1 MQKQLT
7 DYLITNNP
15 QVEQFLKNIYL
26 SDNDLQYQDIKVVTN
41 ADNPVA
47 YIGEH
52 NRQKARLNK
61 MNELRH
67 QIRENKE
74 KESTLTSNI
83 AEIKNK
89 IKTLNELEN
98 NLKSKQH
105 SLNSLEK
112 DLNQKEETLN
122 TIKEKQANL
131 SASNSPLLARLQ
143 GYSYADCLK
152 LKQQFEENQRLNA
165 EQDSLV
171 RQIEELNQEQ
181 TILLNKT
188 KELETKIEV
197 TDQQITEKQNAID
210 DLQSDEEFQDLKDAE
225 QGLIGKI
232 NDLEARR
239 LDIIRQEGALS
250 SQLTN
255 KNNEYNELYSRQSDF
270 QKALT
275 QSQDIVQNIH
285 IDEYTISEELQHI
298 DTTEIQI
305 NSETKRLSLPE
316 IPKSSFAKDL
326 KQQLIILVTA
336 SIINENGVAQS
347 MLDAMNNLQKAID
360 SANQNATTLLEN
372 NEKSLRLIMF
382 DQLKTVNKH
391 VSKNID
397 AFVATMNRSNPSHL
411 QFSAKSS
418 ISNQGQEILDILNDP
433 TQYDAFFNQ
442 LLERIHRQLEK
453 PDVTPEDIID
463 YMLAEIEPRRWYELS
478 LFYKR
483 DNNQEIEPLTTQAIK
498 DFFSTGERAR
508 SYYIPMFALL
518 EIVQSQMNPN
528 APHILIMDEA
538 FNTIDEKQTKLLLK
552 KIYDSCDLF
561 IATTPGKTLPI
572 VSNSKGSTTLQLQR
586 VTIDGVT
593 TVQSFGGTIYE
604 EIA

>member
-15 QVEQFLKNIYL
+15 QIEQFLKNIYL

-41 ADNPVA
+41 ADSPVT

-89 IKTLNELEN
+89 IKTLNALEN

-131 SASNSPLLARLQ
+131 SASNSPLLAQLQ
-143 GYSYADCLK
+143 GYSYANCLK

-188 KELETKIEV
+188 KELETKIEL
-197 TDQQITEKQNAID
+197 TDQQINEKQNAID

-239 LDIIRQEGALS
+239 FDIIRQEGALS

-326 KQQLIILVTA
+326 KQQLNILVTA

-347 MLDAMNNLQKAID
+347 MLDAMNNLKKAID

-418 ISNQGQEILDILNDP
+418 ISDQGQEILDILNDP

-483 DNNQEIEPLTTQAIK
+483 DNNQEIEPLTTQAIA
-498 DFFSTGERAR
+498 DSFSTGERAR

-538 FNTIDEKQTKLLLK
+538 FNTIDEKQTKLLLE

-586 VTIDGVT
+586 VTIDGVA
-593 TVQSFGGTIYE
+593 TVQSFGGPIYE

>member
-15 QVEQFLKNIYL
+15 QVEHFLKNIYL
-26 SDNDLQYQDIKVVTN
+26 SDNHLQYQDIKVVTN
-41 ADNPVA
+41 VDNPVT

-83 AEIKNK
+83 AKIKNK

-105 SLNSLEK
+105 SLSSLEK
-112 DLNQKEETLN
+112 DLNQKEDILN
-122 TIKEKQANL
+122 VIKEKQENL
-131 SASNSPLLARLQ
+131 SASNSPLLAQLQ

-165 EQDSLV
+165 EQDNLV
-171 RQIEELNQEQ
+171 CQIAELSQEK

-188 KELETKIEV
+188 EELETKIEV

-239 LDIIRQEGALS
+239 FDIIRQEGALS

-275 QSQDIVQNIH
+275 QSQGIIQNIH

-326 KQQLIILVTA
+326 KQQLNILVTA

-382 DQLKTVNKH
+382 DQLKTVNEH

-397 AFVATMNRSNPSHL
+397 AFVATMNHSNPSHL

-418 ISNQGQEILDILNDP
+418 ISEQGREILDILNDP
-433 TQYDAFFNQ
+433 TQYDVFFNQ

-453 PDVTPEDIID
+453 QDITPDDIID

-483 DNNQEIEPLTTQAIK
+483 DNNQEIEPLTTQAIAES
-498 DFFSTGERAR
+498 FSTGERAR

-538 FNTIDEKQTKLLLK
+538 FNTIDEKQTKLLLE

-572 VSNSKGSTTLQLQR
+572 VNNSKGSTTLQLQR
-586 VTIDGVT
+586 VTIDGVA
-593 TVQSFGGTIYE
+593 TVQSFGGIMYE

>member
-41 ADNPVA
+41 ADSPVT

-89 IKTLNELEN
+89 IKTLNALEN

-131 SASNSPLLARLQ
+131 SASNSPLLAQLQ
-143 GYSYADCLK
+143 GYSYANCLK
-152 LKQQFEENQRLNA
+152 LKQQFKENQRLNA

-188 KELETKIEV
+188 KELETKIEL
-197 TDQQITEKQNAID
+197 TDQQINKKQNAID

-239 LDIIRQEGALS
+239 FDIIRQEGALS

-326 KQQLIILVTA
+326 KQQLNILVTA

-382 DQLKTVNKH
+382 DQLKIVNKH

-418 ISNQGQEILDILNDP
+418 ISDQGQEILDILNDP

-483 DNNQEIEPLTTQAIK
+483 DNNQEIEPLTTQAIA
-498 DFFSTGERAR
+498 DSFSTGERAR

-538 FNTIDEKQTKLLLK
+538 FNTIDEKQTKLLLE

-586 VTIDGVT
+586 VTIDGVA
-593 TVQSFGGTIYE
+593 TVQSFGGIMYE

>member
-26 SDNDLQYQDIKVVTN
+26 SDNDLQYQDIKVITN
-41 ADNPVA
+41 TNNPVT

-74 KESTLTSNI
+74 KESTVTSNI
-83 AEIKNK
+83 AKIKNK

-98 NLKSKQH
+98 NLRSKQN
-105 SLNSLEK
+105 SLNSLEN
-112 DLNQKEETLN
+112 DLNQKEDALN
-122 TIKEKQANL
+122 IIKEKQANL
-131 SASNSPLLARLQ
+131 NASNSPLLAQLQ

-152 LKQQFEENQRLNA
+152 LKQQFEENQRLNI
-165 EQDSLV
+165 EQNNLV

-188 KELETKIEV
+188 EELKTKIEV
-197 TDQQITEKQNAID
+197 TDQQITEKQIAID
-210 DLQSDEEFQDLKDAE
+210 DLQSDEEFQDLKDSE
-225 QGLIGKI
+225 QGLISKM

-239 LDIIRQEGALS
+239 FDIIRQEGALS
-250 SQLTN
+250 SQLTS
-255 KNNEYNELYSRQSDF
+255 KNNEYNELYSHQSDF

-316 IPKSSFAKDL
+316 VPKSSFAKDL
-326 KQQLIILVTA
+326 KQQLNILVTA

-347 MLDAMNNLQKAID
+347 ILDAMTNLQKAIY

-397 AFVATMNRSNPSHL
+397 AFVATMNHSNPSHL

-418 ISNQGQEILDILNDP
+418 ISDQGQEILDILNDP
-433 TQYDAFFNQ
+433 TQYDVFFNQ

-453 PDVTPEDIID
+453 PDITPDDIIN

-498 DFFSTGERAR
+498 NSFSTGERAR

-538 FNTIDEKQTKLLLK
+538 FNTIDEKQTKLLLE

-572 VSNSKGSTTLQLQR
+572 VNNSKGSTTLQLQR
-586 VTIDGVT
+586 VTINGVT
-593 TVQSFGGTIYE
+593 TVQSFGGPIYE

>member
-26 SDNDLQYQDIKVVTN
+26 SDNDLQYQDIKVITN
-41 ADNPVA
+41 TNNPVT

-74 KESTLTSNI
+74 KESTVTSNI
-83 AEIKNK
+83 AKIKNK

-98 NLKSKQH
+98 NLRSKQN
-105 SLNSLEK
+105 SLNSLEN
-112 DLNQKEETLN
+112 DLNQKEDALN
-122 TIKEKQANL
+122 IIKEKQANL
-131 SASNSPLLARLQ
+131 NASNSPLLAQLQ

-152 LKQQFEENQRLNA
+152 LKQQFEENQRLNI
-165 EQDSLV
+165 EQNNLV

-188 KELETKIEV
+188 EELKTKIEV
-197 TDQQITEKQNAID
+197 TDQQITEKQIAID
-210 DLQSDEEFQDLKDAE
+210 DLQSDEEFQDLKDSE
-225 QGLIGKI
+225 QGLISKM

-239 LDIIRQEGALS
+239 FDIIRQEGALS
-250 SQLTN
+250 SQLTS
-255 KNNEYNELYSRQSDF
+255 KNNEYNELYSHQSDF

-316 IPKSSFAKDL
+316 VPKSSFAKDL
-326 KQQLIILVTA
+326 KQQLNILVTA

-347 MLDAMNNLQKAID
+347 ILDAMTNLQKAID

-397 AFVATMNRSNPSHL
+397 AFVATMNHSNPSHL

-418 ISNQGQEILDILNDP
+418 ISDQGQEILDILNDP
-433 TQYDAFFNQ
+433 TQYDVFFNQ

-453 PDVTPEDIID
+453 PDITPDDIIN

-498 DFFSTGERAR
+498 NSFSTGERAR

-538 FNTIDEKQTKLLLK
+538 FNTIDEKQTKLLLE

-572 VSNSKGSTTLQLQR
+572 VNNSKGSTTLQLQR
-586 VTIDGVT
+586 VTINGVT
-593 TVQSFGGTIYE
+593 TVQSFGGIMYE

>member
-41 ADNPVA
+41 ADSPVT

-61 MNELRH
+61 MNELHH
-67 QIRENKE
+67 QIKENKE

-89 IKTLNELEN
+89 IKTLNALEN

-131 SASNSPLLARLQ
+131 SASNSPLLAQLQ
-143 GYSYADCLK
+143 GYSYANCLK

-188 KELETKIEV
+188 KELETKIEL
-197 TDQQITEKQNAID
+197 TDQQINEKQNAID

-239 LDIIRQEGALS
+239 FDIIRQEGALS

-326 KQQLIILVTA
+326 KQQLNILVTA

-418 ISNQGQEILDILNDP
+418 ISDQGQEILDILNDP

-483 DNNQEIEPLTTQAIK
+483 DNNQEIEPLTTQAIA
-498 DFFSTGERAR
+498 DSFSTGERAR

-538 FNTIDEKQTKLLLK
+538 FNTIDEKQTKLLLE

-586 VTIDGVT
+586 VTIDGVA
-593 TVQSFGGTIYE
+593 TVQSFGGIMYE

>member
-15 QVEQFLKNIYL
+15 QIEQFLKNIYL
-26 SDNDLQYQDIKVVTN
+26 SDNDLQYQDIRVITN
-41 ADNPVA
+41 ANNPVT

-52 NRQKARLNK
+52 NRQKARLDK

-67 QIRENKE
+67 QIRGNKE

-98 NLKSKQH
+98 NLRSKQN
-105 SLNSLEK
+105 SLNSLEN
-112 DLNQKEETLN
+112 DLNQKEDALN

-131 SASNSPLLARLQ
+131 STSDSPLLAQLQ

-165 EQDSLV
+165 EQTSLV

-197 TDQQITEKQNAID
+197 TDQQITEKQAAID
-210 DLQSDEEFQDLKDAE
+210 NLQSDEEFQDLKDAE

-239 LDIIRQEGALS
+239 FDIIRQEGALS
-250 SQLTN
+250 SQLTS

-275 QSQDIVQNIH
+275 QSQEIVQNIH

-305 NSETKRLSLPE
+305 NSEIKRLSLPE
-316 IPKSSFAKDL
+316 VPKSSFTKDL
-326 KQQLIILVTA
+326 KQQSNNLATA

-382 DQLKTVNKH
+382 DQLKTVNGH
-391 VSKNID
+391 VSKNIND
-397 AFVATMNRSNPSHL
+397 FVATMNHSNPSHL

-418 ISNQGQEILDILNDP
+418 ISDQGQEILDILNDP
-433 TQYDAFFNQ
+433 TQYDVFFNQ

-463 YMLAEIEPRRWYELS
+463 YMLAEIEPRHWYELS
-478 LFYKR
+478 LFYER
-483 DNNQEIEPLTTQAIK
+483 DNNQEIIPLTTHEIK
-498 DFFSTGERAR
+498 KEFSTGERIR

-518 EIVQSQMNPN
+518 EIIQSQMNPD
-528 APHILIMDEA
+528 APYILIMDEA
-538 FNTIDEKQTKLLLK
+538 FAPIDNKQTAVILEM
-552 KIYDSCDLF
+552 IYNSFDLF

-593 TVQSFGGTIYE
+593 TVQSFGGIMYE
-604 EIA
+604 EIL

>member
-26 SDNDLQYQDIKVVTN
+26 SDNDLQYQDIKVITN
-41 ADNPVA
+41 TNNPVT

-74 KESTLTSNI
+74 KESTVTSNI
-83 AEIKNK
+83 AKIKNK

-98 NLKSKQH
+98 NLRSKQN
-105 SLNSLEK
+105 SLNSLEN
-112 DLNQKEETLN
+112 DLNQKEDALN
-122 TIKEKQANL
+122 IIKEKQANL
-131 SASNSPLLARLQ
+131 NASNSPLLAQLQ

-152 LKQQFEENQRLNA
+152 LKQQFEENQRLNI
-165 EQDSLV
+165 EQNNLV

-188 KELETKIEV
+188 EELKTKIEV
-197 TDQQITEKQNAID
+197 TDQQITEKQIAID
-210 DLQSDEEFQDLKDAE
+210 DLQSDEEFQDLKDSE
-225 QGLIGKI
+225 QGLISKM

-239 LDIIRQEGALS
+239 FDIIRQEGALS
-250 SQLTN
+250 SQLTS
-255 KNNEYNELYSRQSDF
+255 KNNEYNELYSHQSDF

-316 IPKSSFAKDL
+316 VPKSSFAKDL
-326 KQQLIILVTA
+326 RQQLNILVTA

-347 MLDAMNNLQKAID
+347 ILDAMTNLQKAID

-397 AFVATMNRSNPSHL
+397 AFVATMNHSNPSHL

-418 ISNQGQEILDILNDP
+418 ISDQGQEILDILNDP
-433 TQYDAFFNQ
+433 TQYDVFFNQ

-453 PDVTPEDIID
+453 PDITPDDIIN

-498 DFFSTGERAR
+498 NSFSTGERAR

-538 FNTIDEKQTKLLLK
+538 FNTIDEKQTKLLLE

-572 VSNSKGSTTLQLQR
+572 VNNSKGSTTLQLQR
-586 VTIDGVT
+586 VTINGVT
-593 TVQSFGGTIYE
+593 TVQSFGGIMYE

>member
-41 ADNPVA
+41 ADSPVT

-67 QIRENKE
+67 QIKKNKE

-89 IKTLNELEN
+89 IKTLNALEN

-131 SASNSPLLARLQ
+131 SASNSPLLAQLQ
-143 GYSYADCLK
+143 GYSYANCLK

-188 KELETKIEV
+188 KELETKIELN
-197 TDQQITEKQNAID
+197 DQQINEKQNAID

-239 LDIIRQEGALS
+239 FDIIRQEGALS

-326 KQQLIILVTA
+326 KQQLNILVTA

-418 ISNQGQEILDILNDP
+418 ISDQGQEILDILNDP

-483 DNNQEIEPLTTQAIK
+483 DNNQEIEPLTTQAIA
-498 DFFSTGERAR
+498 DSFSTGERAR

-538 FNTIDEKQTKLLLK
+538 FNTIDEKQTKLLLE

-586 VTIDGVT
+586 VTIDGVA
-593 TVQSFGGTIYE
+593 TVQSFGGIMYE

>member
-15 QVEQFLKNIYL
+15 QIEQFLKNIYL

-41 ADNPVA
+41 ADSPVT

-89 IKTLNELEN
+89 IKTLNALEN

-131 SASNSPLLARLQ
+131 SASNSPLLAQLQ
-143 GYSYADCLK
+143 GYSYANCLK

-188 KELETKIEV
+188 KELETKIEL
-197 TDQQITEKQNAID
+197 TDQQINEKQNAID

-239 LDIIRQEGALS
+239 FDIIRQEGALS

-285 IDEYTISEELQHI
+285 IDEYTISEELQYI

-305 NSETKRLSLPE
+305 NNETKRLSLPE

-326 KQQLIILVTA
+326 KQQLNILVTA

-418 ISNQGQEILDILNDP
+418 ISDQGQEILDILNNP

-483 DNNQEIEPLTTQAIK
+483 DNNQEIEPLTTQAIA
-498 DFFSTGERAR
+498 DSFSTGERAR

-538 FNTIDEKQTKLLLK
+538 FNTIDEKQTKLLLE

-586 VTIDGVT
+586 VTIDGVA
-593 TVQSFGGTIYE
+593 TVQSFGGIMYE

>member
-41 ADNPVA
+41 ADSPVT

-67 QIRENKE
+67 QIKENKE

-89 IKTLNELEN
+89 IKTLNALEN

-131 SASNSPLLARLQ
+131 SASNSPLLTQLQ
-143 GYSYADCLK
+143 GYSYANCLK

-188 KELETKIEV
+188 KELETKIEL
-197 TDQQITEKQNAID
+197 TDQQINEKQNAID

-239 LDIIRQEGALS
+239 FDIIRQEGALS

-326 KQQLIILVTA
+326 KQQLNILVTA

-418 ISNQGQEILDILNDP
+418 ISDQGQEILDILNDP

-483 DNNQEIEPLTTQAIK
+483 DNNQEIEPLTTQAIA
-498 DFFSTGERAR
+498 DSFSTGERAR

-538 FNTIDEKQTKLLLK
+538 FNTIDEKQTKLLLE

-586 VTIDGVT
+586 VTIDGVA
-593 TVQSFGGTIYE
+593 TVQSFGGIMYE

>member
-41 ADNPVA
+41 ANSPVT

-89 IKTLNELEN
+89 IKTLNALEN

-131 SASNSPLLARLQ
+131 SASNSPLLAQLQ
-143 GYSYADCLK
+143 GYSYANCLK

-188 KELETKIEV
+188 KELETKIEL
-197 TDQQITEKQNAID
+197 TDQQINEKQNAID

-239 LDIIRQEGALS
+239 FDIIRQEGALS

-255 KNNEYNELYSRQSDF
+255 KNNEYNELHSRQSDF

-298 DTTEIQI
+298 NTTEIQI

-326 KQQLIILVTA
+326 KQQLNILVTA

-382 DQLKTVNKH
+382 DQLKIVNKH

-418 ISNQGQEILDILNDP
+418 ISDQGQEILDILNDP

-483 DNNQEIEPLTTQAIK
+483 DNNQEIEPLTTQAIA
-498 DFFSTGERAR
+498 DSFSTGERAR

-538 FNTIDEKQTKLLLK
+538 FNTIDEKQTKLLLE

-586 VTIDGVT
+586 VTIDGVA
-593 TVQSFGGTIYE
+593 TVQSFGGIMYE

>member
-26 SDNDLQYQDIKVVTN
+26 SDNDLQYQNIKVITN
-41 ADNPVA
+41 TNNPVT

-131 SASNSPLLARLQ
+131 SASNSPVLTQLQ

-152 LKQQFEENQRLNA
+152 LKQQFEENQRLNI
-165 EQDSLV
+165 ERNNLV
-171 RQIEELNQEQ
+171 HQIEELNQEQ

-188 KELETKIEV
+188 EELKTKIEV
-197 TDQQITEKQNAID
+197 TDQQITEKQTTID

-239 LDIIRQEGALS
+239 FDIIRQEGALS
-250 SQLTN
+250 SQLTS
-255 KNNEYNELYSRQSDF
+255 KNNEHNELYSHQSDF

-316 IPKSSFAKDL
+316 IPKSSFTKDL
-326 KQQLIILVTA
+326 KQQLNNLTTA

-347 MLDAMNNLQKAID
+347 MLDAMNSLQKAID
-360 SANQNATTLLEN
+360 SVNQNATTLLEN

-397 AFVATMNRSNPSHL
+397 AFVATMNHSNPSHL

-418 ISNQGQEILDILNDP
+418 ISDQGQEILDILNDP
-433 TQYDAFFNQ
+433 TQYDVFFNQ

-453 PDVTPEDIID
+453 PDITPDDIID

-483 DNNQEIEPLTTQAIK
+483 DNNQEIEPLTTQAIAES
-498 DFFSTGERAR
+498 FSTGERAR

-538 FNTIDEKQTKLLLK
+538 FNTIDEKQTKLLLE

-561 IATTPGKTLPI
+561 IATTPSKTLPI

-593 TVQSFGGTIYE
+593 TVQSFGGIMYE

>member
-41 ADNPVA
+41 ADSPVT

-67 QIRENKE
+67 QIKENKE

-89 IKTLNELEN
+89 IKSLNALEN

-131 SASNSPLLARLQ
+131 SASNSPLLAQLQ
-143 GYSYADCLK
+143 GYSYANCLK

-188 KELETKIEV
+188 KELETKIEL
-197 TDQQITEKQNAID
+197 TDQQINEKQNAID

-239 LDIIRQEGALS
+239 FDIIRQEGALS

-326 KQQLIILVTA
+326 KQQLNILVTA

-418 ISNQGQEILDILNDP
+418 ISDQGQEILDILNDP

-483 DNNQEIEPLTTQAIK
+483 DNNQEIEPLTTQAIA
-498 DFFSTGERAR
+498 DSFSTGERAR

-538 FNTIDEKQTKLLLK
+538 FNTIDEKQTKLLLE

-586 VTIDGVT
+586 VTIDGVA
-593 TVQSFGGTIYE
+593 TVQSFGGIMYE

>member
-41 ADNPVA
+41 ADSPVT

-67 QIRENKE
+67 QIKENKE

-83 AEIKNK
+83 TEIKNK
-89 IKTLNELEN
+89 IKTLNALEN

-131 SASNSPLLARLQ
+131 SASNSPLLAQLQ
-143 GYSYADCLK
+143 GYSYANCLK

-188 KELETKIEV
+188 KELETKIEL
-197 TDQQITEKQNAID
+197 TDQQINEKQNAID

-239 LDIIRQEGALS
+239 FDIIRQEGALS

-326 KQQLIILVTA
+326 KQQLNILVTA

-347 MLDAMNNLQKAID
+347 MLDAMNNLKKAID

-418 ISNQGQEILDILNDP
+418 ISDQGQEILDILNDP

-483 DNNQEIEPLTTQAIK
+483 DNNQEIEPLTTQAIA
-498 DFFSTGERAR
+498 DSFSTGERAR

-538 FNTIDEKQTKLLLK
+538 FNTIDEKQTKLLLE

-586 VTIDGVT
+586 VTIDGVA
-593 TVQSFGGTIYE
+593 TVQSFGGIMYE

>member
-15 QVEQFLKNIYL
+15 QVEHFLKNIYL
-26 SDNDLQYQDIKVVTN
+26 SDNHLQYQDIKVVTN
-41 ADNPVA
+41 VDNPVT

-83 AEIKNK
+83 AKIKNK

-105 SLNSLEK
+105 SLSSLEK
-112 DLNQKEETLN
+112 DLNQKEDILN
-122 TIKEKQANL
+122 VIKEKQENL
-131 SASNSPLLARLQ
+131 SASNSPLLAQLQ

-165 EQDSLV
+165 EQDNLV
-171 RQIEELNQEQ
+171 CQIAELSQEK

-188 KELETKIEV
+188 EELETKIEV

-239 LDIIRQEGALS
+239 FDIIRQEGALS

-275 QSQDIVQNIH
+275 QSQGIIQNIH

-326 KQQLIILVTA
+326 KQQLNILVTA

-382 DQLKTVNKH
+382 DQLKTVNEH

-397 AFVATMNRSNPSHL
+397 AFVATMNHSNPSHL

-418 ISNQGQEILDILNDP
+418 ISEQGREILDILNDP
-433 TQYDAFFNQ
+433 TQYDVFFNQ

-453 PDVTPEDIID
+453 QDITPDDIID

-483 DNNQEIEPLTTQAIK
+483 DNNQEIEPLTTQAIAES
-498 DFFSTGERAR
+498 FSTGERAR

-538 FNTIDEKQTKLLLK
+538 FNTIDEKQTKLLLE
-552 KIYDSCDLF
+552 KIYDSCDPF

-572 VSNSKGSTTLQLQR
+572 VNNSKGSTTLQLQR
-586 VTIDGVT
+586 VTIDGVA
-593 TVQSFGGTIYE
+593 TVQSFGGIMYE

>member
-41 ADNPVA
+41 ADSPVT

-89 IKTLNELEN
+89 IKTLNALEN

-131 SASNSPLLARLQ
+131 SASNSPLLAQLQ
-143 GYSYADCLK
+143 GYSYANCLK
-152 LKQQFEENQRLNA
+152 LKQQF
-165 EQDSLV
+165 
-171 RQIEELNQEQ
+171 
-181 TILLNKT
+181 
-188 KELETKIEV
+188 
-197 TDQQITEKQNAID
+197 
-210 DLQSDEEFQDLKDAE
+210 EEFQDLKDAE

-239 LDIIRQEGALS
+239 FDIIRQEGALS

-270 QKALT
+270 QKAFT

-326 KQQLIILVTA
+326 KQQLNILVTA
-336 SIINENGVAQS
+336 SIINENGVTQS

-397 AFVATMNRSNPSHL
+397 AFVATMNHSNPSHL

-418 ISNQGQEILDILNDP
+418 ISDQGQEILNILNDP

-463 YMLAEIEPRRWYELS
+463 YMLAEIEPRRWYEIS

-483 DNNQEIEPLTTQAIK
+483 DNNQEIEPLTTQAIA
-498 DFFSTGERAR
+498 DSFSTGERAR

-538 FNTIDEKQTKLLLK
+538 FNTIDEKQTKLLLE

-586 VTIDGVT
+586 VTIDGVA
-593 TVQSFGGTIYE
+593 TVQSFGGIMYE

>member
-41 ADNPVA
+41 ADSPVT

-89 IKTLNELEN
+89 IKTLNALEN

-131 SASNSPLLARLQ
+131 SASNSPLLAQLQ
-143 GYSYADCLK
+143 GYSYANCLK

-188 KELETKIEV
+188 KELETKIEL
-197 TDQQITEKQNAID
+197 TDQQINEKQNAID

-239 LDIIRQEGALS
+239 FDIIRQEGALS

-255 KNNEYNELYSRQSDF
+255 KNNEYNELHSRQSDF

-326 KQQLIILVTA
+326 KQQLNILVTA

-382 DQLKTVNKH
+382 DQLKIVNKH

-418 ISNQGQEILDILNDP
+418 ISDQGQEILDILNDP

-483 DNNQEIEPLTTQAIK
+483 DNNQEIEPLTTQAIA
-498 DFFSTGERAR
+498 DSFSTGERAR

-538 FNTIDEKQTKLLLK
+538 FNTIDEKQTKLLLE

-586 VTIDGVT
+586 VTIDGVA
-593 TVQSFGGTIYE
+593 TVQSFGGIMYE

>member
-41 ADNPVA
+41 ADSPVT

-67 QIRENKE
+67 QIKENKE

-89 IKTLNELEN
+89 IKTLNALEN

-131 SASNSPLLARLQ
+131 SASNSPLLTQLQ
-143 GYSYADCLK
+143 GYSYANCLK

-188 KELETKIEV
+188 KELETKIEL
-197 TDQQITEKQNAID
+197 TDQQINEKQNAID

-239 LDIIRQEGALS
+239 FDIIRQEGALS

-305 NSETKRLSLPE
+305 NSEAKRLSLPE

-326 KQQLIILVTA
+326 KQQLNILVTA

-418 ISNQGQEILDILNDP
+418 ISDQGQEILDILNDP

-483 DNNQEIEPLTTQAIK
+483 DNNQEIEPLTTQAIA
-498 DFFSTGERAR
+498 DSFSTGERAR

-538 FNTIDEKQTKLLLK
+538 FNTIDEKQTKLLLE

-586 VTIDGVT
+586 VTIDGVA
-593 TVQSFGGTIYE
+593 TVQSFGGIMYE

>member
-41 ADNPVA
+41 ADSPVT

-89 IKTLNELEN
+89 IKTLNALEN

-131 SASNSPLLARLQ
+131 SASNSPLLAQLQ
-143 GYSYADCLK
+143 GYSYANCLK
-152 LKQQFEENQRLNA
+152 LKQQFKENQRLNA

-188 KELETKIEV
+188 KELETKIEL
-197 TDQQITEKQNAID
+197 TDQQINEKQNAID

-239 LDIIRQEGALS
+239 FDIIRQEGALS

-255 KNNEYNELYSRQSDF
+255 KNNEYNELCSRQSDF

-326 KQQLIILVTA
+326 KQQLNILVTA

-382 DQLKTVNKH
+382 DQLKIVNKH

-418 ISNQGQEILDILNDP
+418 ISDQGQEILDILNDP

-483 DNNQEIEPLTTQAIK
+483 DNNQEIEPLTTQAIA
-498 DFFSTGERAR
+498 DSFSTGERAR

-538 FNTIDEKQTKLLLK
+538 FNTIDEKQTKLLLE

-586 VTIDGVT
+586 VTIDGVA
-593 TVQSFGGTIYE
+593 TVQSFGGIMYE

>member
-15 QVEQFLKNIYL
+15 QIEQFLKNIYL

-41 ADNPVA
+41 ADSPVT

-61 MNELRH
+61 MNELHH

-89 IKTLNELEN
+89 IKTLNALEN

-131 SASNSPLLARLQ
+131 SASNSPLLAQLQ
-143 GYSYADCLK
+143 GYSYANCLK

-188 KELETKIEV
+188 KELETKIEL
-197 TDQQITEKQNAID
+197 TDQQINEKQNAID

-239 LDIIRQEGALS
+239 FDIIRQEGALS

-326 KQQLIILVTA
+326 KQQLNILVTA

-382 DQLKTVNKH
+382 DQLKIVNKH

-418 ISNQGQEILDILNDP
+418 ISDQGQEILDILNDP

-483 DNNQEIEPLTTQAIK
+483 DNNQEIEPLTTKAIA
-498 DFFSTGERAR
+498 DSFSTGERAR

-538 FNTIDEKQTKLLLK
+538 FNTIDEKQTKLLLE

-561 IATTPGKTLPI
+561 IATTPSKTLPI

-586 VTIDGVT
+586 VTIDGVA
-593 TVQSFGGTIYE
+593 TVQSFGGIMYE

>member
-41 ADNPVA
+41 ADSPVT

-67 QIRENKE
+67 QIKENKE

-89 IKTLNELEN
+89 IKTLNALEN

-131 SASNSPLLARLQ
+131 SASNSPLLTQLQ
-143 GYSYADCLK
+143 GYSYANCLK

-188 KELETKIEV
+188 KELETKIEL
-197 TDQQITEKQNAID
+197 TDQQINEKQNAID

-239 LDIIRQEGALS
+239 FDIIRQEGALS

-326 KQQLIILVTA
+326 KQQLNILVTA

-347 MLDAMNNLQKAID
+347 MLDSMNNLQKAID

-418 ISNQGQEILDILNDP
+418 ISDQGQEILDILNDP

-483 DNNQEIEPLTTQAIK
+483 DNNQEIEPLTTQAIA
-498 DFFSTGERAR
+498 DSFSTGERAR

-538 FNTIDEKQTKLLLK
+538 FNTIDEKQTKLLLE

-586 VTIDGVT
+586 VTIDGVA
-593 TVQSFGGTIYE
+593 TVQSFGGIMYE

>member
-15 QVEQFLKNIYL
+15 QIEQFLKNIYL

-41 ADNPVA
+41 ADSPVT

-89 IKTLNELEN
+89 IKTLNALEN

-131 SASNSPLLARLQ
+131 SASNSPLLAQLQ
-143 GYSYADCLK
+143 GYSYANCLK
-152 LKQQFEENQRLNA
+152 LKQQFKENQRLNA

-188 KELETKIEV
+188 KELETKIEL
-197 TDQQITEKQNAID
+197 TDQQINEKQNAID

-239 LDIIRQEGALS
+239 FDIIRQEGALS

-326 KQQLIILVTA
+326 KQQLNILVTA

-347 MLDAMNNLQKAID
+347 MLDAMNNLKKAID

-382 DQLKTVNKH
+382 DQLKTINKH

-418 ISNQGQEILDILNDP
+418 ISDQGQEILDILNDP

-483 DNNQEIEPLTTQAIK
+483 DNNQEIEPLTTQAIA
-498 DFFSTGERAR
+498 DSFSTGERAR

-538 FNTIDEKQTKLLLK
+538 FNTIDEKQTKLLLE

-586 VTIDGVT
+586 VTIDGVA
-593 TVQSFGGTIYE
+593 TVQSFGGIMYE

>member
-41 ADNPVA
+41 ADSPVT

-67 QIRENKE
+67 QIKENKE

-89 IKTLNELEN
+89 IKTLNALEN

-131 SASNSPLLARLQ
+131 SASNSPLLAQLQ
-143 GYSYADCLK
+143 GYSYANCLK

-188 KELETKIEV
+188 KELETKIEL
-197 TDQQITEKQNAID
+197 TDQQINEKQNAID

-239 LDIIRQEGALS
+239 FDIIRQEGALS

-255 KNNEYNELYSRQSDF
+255 KNNEYNELCSRQSDF

-326 KQQLIILVTA
+326 KQQLNILVTA

-418 ISNQGQEILDILNDP
+418 ISDQGQEILDILNDP

-483 DNNQEIEPLTTQAIK
+483 DNNQEIEPLTTQAIA
-498 DFFSTGERAR
+498 DSFSTGERAR

-538 FNTIDEKQTKLLLK
+538 FNTIDEKQTKLLLE

-586 VTIDGVT
+586 VTIDGVAS
-593 TVQSFGGTIYE
+593 VQSFGGIMYE

>member
-41 ADNPVA
+41 ADSPVT

-89 IKTLNELEN
+89 IKTLNALEN

-131 SASNSPLLARLQ
+131 SASNSPLLAQLQ
-143 GYSYADCLK
+143 GYSYANCLK

-188 KELETKIEV
+188 KELETKIEL
-197 TDQQITEKQNAID
+197 TDQQINEKQNAID

-239 LDIIRQEGALS
+239 FDIIRQEGALS

-255 KNNEYNELYSRQSDF
+255 KNNEYNELCSRQSDF

-326 KQQLIILVTA
+326 KQQLNILVTA

-382 DQLKTVNKH
+382 DQLKIVNKH

-418 ISNQGQEILDILNDP
+418 ISDQGQEILDILNDP

-483 DNNQEIEPLTTQAIK
+483 DNNQEIEPLTTQAIA
-498 DFFSTGERAR
+498 DSFSTGERAR

-538 FNTIDEKQTKLLLK
+538 FNTIDEKQTKLLLE

-586 VTIDGVT
+586 VTIDGVA
-593 TVQSFGGTIYE
+593 TVQSFGGIMYE